1 MRDQGDTAPML
12 VVYGAGLTGEL
23 VLLPRDRAEVPGH
36 VVRRATAQRPGASFA
51 SVYRGDV

>member
-23 VLLPRDRAEVPGH
+23 VLLPRDCAEVAGH
-36 VVRRATAQRPGASFA
+36 AVRRATAQ
-51 SVYRGDV
+51 